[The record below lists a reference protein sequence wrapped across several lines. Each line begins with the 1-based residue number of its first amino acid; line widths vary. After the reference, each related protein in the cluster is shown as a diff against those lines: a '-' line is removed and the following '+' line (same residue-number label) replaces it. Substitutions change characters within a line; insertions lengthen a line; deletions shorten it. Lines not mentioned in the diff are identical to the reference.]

1 MTVFHFQVPSTPKG
15 VCLPGKLLLPAS
27 PQAQASNETQDPIV
41 TKSNQ
46 LIRSPAAGLK
56 FLANTDT
63 NDYV

>member
-1 MTVFHFQVPSTPKG
+1 MTVFHSHDPFTTKG
-15 VCLPGKLLLPAS
+15 VCLPGKFLLPAS
-27 PQAQASNETQDPIV
+27 PQAQASNEAQDPIV

-46 LIRSPAAGLK
+46 PIRSPAAGLK